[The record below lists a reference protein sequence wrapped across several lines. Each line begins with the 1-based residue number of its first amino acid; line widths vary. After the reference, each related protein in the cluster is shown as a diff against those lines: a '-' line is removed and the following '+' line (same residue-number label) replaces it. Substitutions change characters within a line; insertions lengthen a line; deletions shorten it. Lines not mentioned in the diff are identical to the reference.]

1 VSVTAPATPSAP
13 TPAGAAPPP
22 VRWSDQ
28 FASFRAVLWR
38 DLFVTSRGELV
49 GFVAQV
55 LIQPLFMLLI
65 FGKVL
70 GDLGYANDNFAHV
83 LLPGVIALNAFLIG
97 LENTALPM
105 VMDFSFT
112 REIEDRLLA
121 PMAIPLVAIEKIV
134 FGAIRGLIAGVLLIP
149 IGMLMLGVSWPLS
162 TVLPVLGVLVLGAL
176 VGAAM
181 GLTFGTLVPPHLIQI
196 MFTVIMTPLMFTGAT
211 QFPLRGLDSMRWFQ
225 VICSLNPL
233 TYVSEATRAIVGPP
247 GVQSVPLWLD
257 LLVLTGVLV
266 FFTLVG
272 IRGFMRR
279 AMD

>member
-1 VSVTAPATPSAP
+1 MSVTAPATPSAP
-13 TPAGAAPPP
+13 TAAPPP

-70 GDLGYANDNFAHV
+70 GDLGYASDNFANV

-233 TYVSEATRAIVGPP
+233 TYVSEATRSLVDPP
-247 GVQSVPLWLD
+247 GVESVPLWLD
-257 LLVLTGVLV
+257 LLILGGVLV

>member
-1 VSVTAPATPSAP
+1 MSVTAPVSPSTPSPAV
-13 TPAGAAPPP
+13 TPASVGLL
-22 VRWSDQ
+22 DQ
-28 FASFRAVLWR
+28 LATFRAVLWR
-38 DLFVTSRGELV
+38 DLFVTGREL
-49 GFVAQV
+49 GAFFAQV
-55 LIQPLFMLLI
+55 FLQPLFMLLI

-70 GDLGYANDNFAHV
+70 KDLGYASDDFANV

-121 PMAIPLVAIEKIV
+121 PMAVPLVAFEKIV
-134 FGAIRGLIAGVLLIP
+134 FGAIRGLVAGIVLIP
-149 IGMLMLGVSWPLS
+149 IGMLMLGVTWPLS
-162 TVLPVLGVLVLGAL
+162 TVFQVLGVLVIGAL

-181 GLTFGTLVPPHLIQI
+181 GLTFGTLVPPHRIQI
-196 MFTVIMTPLMFTGAT
+196 MFTVTLTPLMFTGAT
-211 QFPLRGLDSMRWFQ
+211 QFPLRALDSLPWFQ
-225 VICSLNPL
+225 VVCALNPL
-233 TYVSEATRAIVGPP
+233 TYVSEATRSLVAPP

-257 LLVLTGVLV
+257 LLVLAGVFVL
-266 FFTLVG
+266 FTTIG